1 MGMTSVTR
9 RDGVSGRLHIE
20 RYDAEIH
27 LRDNTVVFD
36 FGIVIPPEAKISN
49 GHYVMELE
57 DGSVEMINMS
67 EVLRI
72 SFKAVLAEAE

>member
-9 RDGVSGRLHIE
+9 RHGVSGHLRIKH
-20 RYDAEIH
+20 YDAEIH

-36 FGIVIPPEAKISN
+36 FGIVIPPEAKITN

-57 DGSVEMINMS
+57 DGSMEMINMS